1 MRMRYRKR
9 RDTLVEALSGFD
21 VGISGLSAGVNLVLT
36 LPDETEHEVL
46 RRAGEAGITLQGL
59 AIMRHPLAGPE
70 VPDPDGIIVGFA
82 APADHAFAP
91 AVDALLGV
99 LRASGLA
106 R

>member
-1 MRMRYRKR
+1 M
-9 RDTLVEALSGFD
+9 V
-21 VGISGLSAGVNLVLT
+21 
-36 LPDETEHEVL
+36 
-46 RRAGEAGITLQGL
+46 QGL

-82 APADHAFAP
+82 APADHAFGP

-99 LRASGLA
+99 LRASGLT